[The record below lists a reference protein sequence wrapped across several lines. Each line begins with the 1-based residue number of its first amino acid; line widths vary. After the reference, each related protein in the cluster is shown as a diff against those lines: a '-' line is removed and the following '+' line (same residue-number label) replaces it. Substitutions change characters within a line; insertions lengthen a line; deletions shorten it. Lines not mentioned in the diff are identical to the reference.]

1 MNDFVDKYR
10 LIDRIQ
16 DSNINFLFGSGMSAG
31 YLEILGNIEQLLT
44 DLDKEKGI
52 DDKQRG
58 LLRAS
63 ILSKYFDGVI
73 EKNINILDYTPISA
87 TFPEQVALIEWTLD
101 SYKTFFK
108 TINQLILDRRNKLLS
123 KQVNIFTTN
132 IDIFLE
138 KAVEKLGLE
147 SNDGFGKGF
156 KPKYDLSNFKKSIFQ
171 KSLHFD
177 NSSEIPVFNILKIHG
192 SLTWQ
197 YDNGSV
203 YFDNT
208 LEQVQKVKSTAK
220 SNLVDVSTRDDG
232 ANKKDDLKSL
242 IAKLPKKID
251 KNKFKNFLTEYDK
264 LSIVNPTKG
273 KFQQT
278 VIDQKYYDLLRIY
291 ANELER
297 ENTLLFVMGF
307 SFADEHIRDLTI
319 RVANSNPTLM
329 IYVFAHSGNAKAD
342 LESYLNIEEN
352 VKNKNI
358 IIVSPSQTVEDGVPK
373 DEFKYSFDEINE
385 RVFKK
390 VLEKISKNTPSKV
403 FKATLESFSN
413 E

>member
-1 MNDFVDKYR
+1 MSDLIEDYR

-31 YLEILGNIEQLLT
+31 YLEILGNIENLLT
-44 DLDKEKGI
+44 ELDKKVF
-52 DDKQRG
+52 DDQKQKD
-58 LLRAS
+58 LIRAS
-63 ILSKYFDGVI
+63 ILNKYFEGVI
-73 EKNINILDYTPISA
+73 QKNIDILDESTINPDLNS
-87 TFPEQVALIEWTLD
+87 TLN
-101 SYKTFFK
+101 SYKNFFK
-108 TINQLILDRRNKLLS
+108 TINQLILLRRNKLLS
-123 KQVNIFTTN
+123 KQVNIYTTN

-138 KAVEKLGLE
+138 KSLE
-147 SNDGFGKGF
+147 FTRLEFNDGFGKGF

-192 SLTWQ
+192 SLTWK
-197 YDNGSV
+197 YEKENI
-203 YFDNT
+203 YFDST
-208 LEQVQKVKSTAK
+208 LEQTKMVKITSK
-220 SNLVDVSTRDDG
+220 SDLIEVVTEDSKS
-232 ANKKDDLKSL
+232 NKKDDLESL
-242 IAKLPKKID
+242 IAKNPAPTID
-251 KNKFKNFLTEYDK
+251 ETKFASFLEEYDK

-278 VIDQKYYDLLRIY
+278 VLDQKYYDLLRIY

-329 IYVFAHSGNAKAD
+329 IYIFARSSNSKNK
-342 LESYLNIEEN
+342 LEKILDIENN

-358 IIVSPSQTVEDGVPK
+358 VIVSPTQSEQDDKSFED
-373 DEFKYSFDEINE
+373 DFSYDFDNINA
-385 RVFKK
+385 
-390 VLEKISKNTPSKV
+390 KIFMQILTKIK
-403 FKATLESFSN
+403 E
-413 E
+413 

>member
-1 MNDFVDKYR
+1 MNNLIEEYR
-10 LIDRIQ
+10 FIDRIQ

-31 YLEILGNIEQLLT
+31 YLEILGNIENLLT
-44 DLDKEKGI
+44 ELDKKVFDDEKQKALI
-52 DDKQRG
+52 
-58 LLRAS
+58 RAS
-63 ILSKYFDGVI
+63 ILNKYFEGVI
-73 EKNINILDYTPISA
+73 EKNTNILDEISTDPKLA
-87 TFPEQVALIEWTLD
+87 STLN

-108 TINQLILDRRNKLLS
+108 TLNQLILLRRNKLLS

-138 KAVEKLGLE
+138 KAVEEVGLE

-192 SLTWQ
+192 SLTWK
-197 YDNGSV
+197 YDGGNI
-203 YFDNT
+203 YFDST
-208 LEQVQKVKSTAK
+208 LEQTKMLKITSKSDLIEVITEDIK
-220 SNLVDVSTRDDG
+220 SNE
-232 ANKKDDLKSL
+232 KDDLESL
-242 IAKLPKKID
+242 IAKITASTID
-251 KNKFKNFLTEYDK
+251 ETKFSSFLEEYDK

-278 VIDQKYYDLLRIY
+278 VLEQKYYDLLRIY

-329 IYVFAHSGNAKAD
+329 IYIFARSSNSKNK
-342 LESYLNIEEN
+342 LEKILDIENN

-358 IIVSPSQTVEDGVPK
+358 VIVSPTQSEQDDKSFED
-373 DEFKYSFDEINE
+373 DFSYDFDNINA
-385 RVFKK
+385 
-390 VLEKISKNTPSKV
+390 KIFMQILNKIKEQ
-403 FKATLESFSN
+403 K
-413 E
+413 

>member
-1 MNDFVDKYR
+1 MSDLIEEYR

-31 YLEILGNIEQLLT
+31 YLEILGNIENLLT
-44 DLDKEKGI
+44 ELDKKVF
-52 DDKQRG
+52 DDQKQKD
-58 LLRAS
+58 LIRAS
-63 ILSKYFDGVI
+63 ILNKYFEGVI
-73 EKNINILDYTPISA
+73 QKNIDILDESTRNPDLNS
-87 TFPEQVALIEWTLD
+87 TLN
-101 SYKTFFK
+101 SYKNFFK
-108 TINQLILDRRNKLLS
+108 TINQLILLRRNKLLS
-123 KQVNIFTTN
+123 KQVNIYTTN

-138 KAVEKLGLE
+138 KSLE
-147 SNDGFGKGF
+147 FTRLEFNDGFGKGF

-192 SLTWQ
+192 SLTWK
-197 YDNGSV
+197 YEKENI
-203 YFDNT
+203 YFDST
-208 LEQVQKVKSTAK
+208 LKQTKMVKITSK
-220 SNLVDVSTRDDG
+220 SDLIEVASEDSKS
-232 ANKKDDLKSL
+232 NKKDDLESL
-242 IAKLPKKID
+242 IAKIPASTID
-251 KNKFKNFLTEYDK
+251 ETKFASFLEEYDK

-278 VIDQKYYDLLRIY
+278 VLDQKYYDLLRIY

-329 IYVFAHSGNAKAD
+329 IYIFARSSNSKNK
-342 LESYLNIEEN
+342 LEKILDIENN

-358 IIVSPSQTVEDGVPK
+358 VIVSPTQSEQDDKSFED
-373 DEFKYSFDEINE
+373 DFSYDFDNINA
-385 RVFKK
+385 
-390 VLEKISKNTPSKV
+390 KIFMQILTKIK
-403 FKATLESFSN
+403 E
-413 E
+413 

>member
-1 MNDFVDKYR
+1 MSNIIEDYR

-31 YLEILGNIEQLLT
+31 YLEILGNIENLLT
-44 DLDKEKGI
+44 ELDKEVFTEQ
-52 DDKQRG
+52 KQKD
-58 LLRAS
+58 LIRAS
-63 ILSKYFDGVI
+63 ILNKYFEGVI
-73 EKNINILDYTPISA
+73 GKNLNILDETSTDSKLIS
-87 TFPEQVALIEWTLD
+87 TLN

-108 TINQLILDRRNKLLS
+108 TINQLISLRRNKLLS

-138 KAVEKLGLE
+138 RAIEQVGLE

-192 SLTWQ
+192 SLTWERE
-197 YDNGSV
+197 NEHIN
-203 YFDNT
+203 FDNS
-208 LEQVQKVKSTAK
+208 LEQIKKVQTTRRNSLL
-220 SNLVDVSTRDDG
+220 NVDIS
-232 ANKKDDLKSL
+232 KDTVATLKT
-242 IAKLPKKID
+242 KLPKRIHIR
-251 KNKFKNFLTEYDK
+251 NFSTFLEEYDK

-278 VIDQKYYDLLRIY
+278 VLDQKYYDLLRIY

-329 IYVFAHSGNAKAD
+329 IYIFARSSNSKNK
-342 LESYLNIEEN
+342 LEKILDIENN

-358 IIVSPSQTVEDGVPK
+358 VIVSPTQSEQDDKSFED
-373 DEFKYSFDEINE
+373 DFSYDFDNINA
-385 RVFKK
+385 
-390 VLEKISKNTPSKV
+390 KIFMQILNKIKEQ
-403 FKATLESFSN
+403 K
-413 E
+413 

>member
-1 MNDFVDKYR
+1 MSNIIEDYR

-31 YLEILGNIEQLLT
+31 YLEILGNIENLLT
-44 DLDKEKGI
+44 ELDKEVFTEQ
-52 DDKQRG
+52 KQKD
-58 LLRAS
+58 LIRAS
-63 ILSKYFDGVI
+63 ILNKYFEGVI
-73 EKNINILDYTPISA
+73 EKNLNILNETTTDSYLLSA
-87 TFPEQVALIEWTLD
+87 LN

-108 TINQLILDRRNKLLS
+108 TLNQLILLRRNKLLS

-132 IDIFLE
+132 IDVFLE
-138 KAVEKLGLE
+138 KAIEEVGLE
-147 SNDGFGKGF
+147 GNDGFGKGF

-192 SLTWQ
+192 SLTWKRE
-197 YDNGSV
+197 NENI
-203 YFDNT
+203 YFDST
-208 LEQVQKVKSTAK
+208 LNQIEKVKVTPK
-220 SNLVDVSTRDDG
+220 NDLLEVLTKDTET
-232 ANKKDDLKSL
+232 NKKDDLTSL
-242 IAKLPKKID
+242 IAKLPTSTID
-251 KNKFKNFLTEYDK
+251 ETKFSSFLEEYDK

-278 VIDQKYYDLLRIY
+278 VLDQKYYDLLRIY

-329 IYVFAHSGNAKAD
+329 IYIFARSSNSKNK
-342 LESYLNIEEN
+342 LEKILDIENN

-358 IIVSPSQTVEDGVPK
+358 VIVSPTQSEQDDKSFED
-373 DEFKYSFDEINE
+373 DFSYDFDNINA
-385 RVFKK
+385 
-390 VLEKISKNTPSKV
+390 KIFMQILNKIKEQ
-403 FKATLESFSN
+403 K
-413 E
+413 

>member
-1 MNDFVDKYR
+1 MSDFIEEYR

-31 YLEILGNIEQLLT
+31 YLEILGNIENLLT
-44 DLDKEKGI
+44 ELDKEVFTEQ
-52 DDKQRG
+52 KQKD
-58 LLRAS
+58 LIRAS
-63 ILSKYFDGVI
+63 ILNKYFKGVI
-73 EKNINILDYTPISA
+73 EKNINILDYSSLE
-87 TFPEQVALIEWTLD
+87 PEEVLLIRWTLD
-101 SYKTFFK
+101 SYKNFFK
-108 TINQLILDRRNKLLS
+108 TINQLISLRRNKLLS

-132 IDIFLE
+132 IDVFLE
-138 KAVEKLGLE
+138 RAIEQVGLE

-192 SLTWQ
+192 SLTWKRE
-197 YDNGSV
+197 NEHI
-203 YFDNT
+203 YFDNS
-208 LEQVQKVKSTAK
+208 LEQIKKVQTARRNSLLSVDTSKDTIATLKTTLRKRINIRNFST
-220 SNLVDVSTRDDG
+220 
-232 ANKKDDLKSL
+232 
-242 IAKLPKKID
+242 
-251 KNKFKNFLTEYDK
+251 FLDEYDK

-278 VIDQKYYDLLRIY
+278 VLDQKYYDLLRIY

-329 IYVFAHSGNAKAD
+329 IYIFAHTTHARGE
-342 LESYLNIEEN
+342 LEKVLDIENN

-358 IIVSPSQTVEDGVPK
+358 VIISPSQSKQEDESLK
-373 DEFKYSFDEINE
+373 DNFFYDFDNINT
-385 RVFKK
+385 
-390 VLEKISKNTPSKV
+390 KIFMKILNKI
-403 FKATLESFSN
+403 KEQK
-413 E
+413 

>member
-1 MNDFVDKYR
+1 MSDLIEDYR

-31 YLEILGNIEQLLT
+31 YLEILGNIENLLT
-44 DLDKEKGI
+44 ELDKKVF
-52 DDKQRG
+52 DDQKQKD
-58 LLRAS
+58 LIRAS
-63 ILSKYFDGVI
+63 ILNKYFEGVI
-73 EKNINILDYTPISA
+73 QKNIDILDESTRNPDLNS
-87 TFPEQVALIEWTLD
+87 TLN
-101 SYKTFFK
+101 SYKNFFK
-108 TINQLILDRRNKLLS
+108 TINQLILLRRNKLLS
-123 KQVNIFTTN
+123 KQVNIYTTN

-138 KAVEKLGLE
+138 KSLE
-147 SNDGFGKGF
+147 FTRLEFNDGFGKGF

-192 SLTWQ
+192 SLTWK
-197 YDNGSV
+197 YEKENI
-203 YFDNT
+203 YFDST
-208 LEQVQKVKSTAK
+208 LEQTKMVKITSK
-220 SNLVDVSTRDDG
+220 SDLIEVVTEDSKS
-232 ANKKDDLKSL
+232 NKKDDLESL
-242 IAKLPKKID
+242 IAKIPASTID
-251 KNKFKNFLTEYDK
+251 ETKFSSFLEEYDK

-278 VIDQKYYDLLRIY
+278 VLEQKYYDLLRIY

-329 IYVFAHSGNAKAD
+329 IYIFAYTTDARGE
-342 LESYLNIEEN
+342 LEKVLDIENN

-358 IIVSPSQTVEDGVPK
+358 AIVSPSQSEQGDK
-373 DEFKYSFDEINE
+373 DLKDDFSYDFDQINK
-385 RVFKK
+385 RVFKQL
-390 VLEKISKNTPSKV
+390 LEKISKPMSKKI
-403 FKATLESFSN
+403 FKATLEGFGN

>member
-1 MNDFVDKYR
+1 MSNIIEDYR

-16 DSNINFLFGSGMSAG
+16 DSNINFLFGSGMSTG
-31 YLEILGNIEQLLT
+31 YLEILGNIENLLT
-44 DLDKEKGI
+44 ELDKEVFTEQ
-52 DDKQRG
+52 KQKD
-58 LLRAS
+58 LIRAS
-63 ILSKYFDGVI
+63 ILNKYFKGVI
-73 EKNINILDYTPISA
+73 EKNINILDYSSLE
-87 TFPEQVALIEWTLD
+87 PEEVLLIRWTLD
-101 SYKTFFK
+101 SYKNFFK
-108 TINQLILDRRNKLLS
+108 TINQLISLRRNKLPS

-132 IDIFLE
+132 IDVFLE
-138 KAVEKLGLE
+138 RAIEQVGLE

-192 SLTWQ
+192 SLTWKRE
-197 YDNGSV
+197 NEHI
-203 YFDNT
+203 YFDNS
-208 LEQVQKVKSTAK
+208 LEQIKKVQTARRNSLLSVDTSKDTIATLKTTLRKRINIRNFST
-220 SNLVDVSTRDDG
+220 
-232 ANKKDDLKSL
+232 
-242 IAKLPKKID
+242 
-251 KNKFKNFLTEYDK
+251 FLDEYDK

-278 VIDQKYYDLLRIY
+278 VLDQKYYDLLRIY

-329 IYVFAHSGNAKAD
+329 IYIFAHTTHARGE
-342 LESYLNIEEN
+342 LEKVLDIENN

-358 IIVSPSQTVEDGVPK
+358 VIISPSQSKQEDESLK
-373 DEFKYSFDEINE
+373 DDFFYDFDNINT
-385 RVFKK
+385 
-390 VLEKISKNTPSKV
+390 KIFMQILNKIKEQ
-403 FKATLESFSN
+403 K
-413 E
+413 

>member
-1 MNDFVDKYR
+1 MSDFIEEYR

-31 YLEILGNIEQLLT
+31 YLEILGNIENLLT
-44 DLDKEKGI
+44 ELDKEVFTEQ
-52 DDKQRG
+52 KQKD
-58 LLRAS
+58 LIRAS
-63 ILSKYFDGVI
+63 ILNKYFKGVI
-73 EKNINILDYTPISA
+73 EKNINILDYSSLE
-87 TFPEQVALIEWTLD
+87 PEEVLLIRWTLD
-101 SYKTFFK
+101 SYKNFFK
-108 TINQLILDRRNKLLS
+108 TINQLISLRRNKLLS

-132 IDIFLE
+132 IDVFLE
-138 KAVEKLGLE
+138 RAIEQVGLE

-192 SLTWQ
+192 SLTWKRE
-197 YDNGSV
+197 NEHI
-203 YFDNT
+203 YFDNS
-208 LEQVQKVKSTAK
+208 LEQIKKVQTARRNSLLSVDTSKDTIATLKTTLRKRINIRNFST
-220 SNLVDVSTRDDG
+220 
-232 ANKKDDLKSL
+232 
-242 IAKLPKKID
+242 
-251 KNKFKNFLTEYDK
+251 FLDEYDK

-278 VIDQKYYDLLRIY
+278 VLDQKYYDLLRIY

-329 IYVFAHSGNAKAD
+329 IYIFAHTTHARGE
-342 LESYLNIEEN
+342 LEKVLDIENN

-358 IIVSPSQTVEDGVPK
+358 VIISPSQSKQEDESLK
-373 DEFKYSFDEINE
+373 DDFFYDFDNINTKIFMKILNKIKE
-385 RVFKK
+385 KK
-390 VLEKISKNTPSKV
+390 
-403 FKATLESFSN
+403 
-413 E
+413 

>member
-1 MNDFVDKYR
+1 MNNLIEEYR
-10 LIDRIQ
+10 FIDRIQ

-31 YLEILGNIEQLLT
+31 YLEILGNIENLLT
-44 DLDKEKGI
+44 ELDKKVFDDEKQKALI
-52 DDKQRG
+52 
-58 LLRAS
+58 RAS
-63 ILSKYFDGVI
+63 ILNKYFEGVI
-73 EKNINILDYTPISA
+73 EKNTNILDEISTDPKLA
-87 TFPEQVALIEWTLD
+87 STLN

-108 TINQLILDRRNKLLS
+108 TLNQLILLRRNKLLS

-138 KAVEKLGLE
+138 KAVEEVGLE

-192 SLTWQ
+192 SLTWK
-197 YDNGSV
+197 YDGGNI
-203 YFDNT
+203 YFDST
-208 LEQVQKVKSTAK
+208 LEQTKMLKITSKSDLIEVITEDIK
-220 SNLVDVSTRDDG
+220 SNE
-232 ANKKDDLKSL
+232 KDDLESL
-242 IAKLPKKID
+242 IAKIPASTID
-251 KNKFKNFLTEYDK
+251 ETKFSSFLEEYDK

-278 VIDQKYYDLLRIY
+278 VLEQKYYDLLRIY

-329 IYVFAHSGNAKAD
+329 IYIFAYTTDARGE
-342 LESYLNIEEN
+342 LEKVLDIENN

-358 IIVSPSQTVEDGVPK
+358 AIVSPSQSEQGDKSLK
-373 DEFKYSFDEINE
+373 DDFSYDFDQINK
-385 RVFKK
+385 RVFKQL
-390 VLEKISKNTPSKV
+390 LEKISKPMSKKI
-403 FKATLESFSN
+403 FKATLEGFGN

>member
-1 MNDFVDKYR
+1 MNDFIEKYR

-31 YLEILGNIEQLLT
+31 YLEILGNIENLLT
-44 DLDKEKGI
+44 QLDKEVFAEQ
-52 DDKQRG
+52 KQKD
-58 LLRAS
+58 LIRAS
-63 ILSKYFDGVI
+63 ILNKYFEGVI
-73 EKNINILDYTPISA
+73 EKNINILDYSSLE
-87 TFPEQVALIEWTLD
+87 PEEVLSILWTLD
-101 SYKTFFK
+101 SYKNFFK
-108 TINQLILDRRNKLLS
+108 TVNQLILLRRNKLLS

-138 KAVEKLGLE
+138 RGVEEVGLE

-192 SLTWQ
+192 SLTWKRENQ
-197 YDNGSV
+197 NV
-203 YFDNT
+203 FFDNS
-208 LEQVQKVKSTAK
+208 LEQIQKVQT
-220 SNLVDVSTRDDG
+220 TRR
-232 ANKKDDLKSL
+232 KSL
-242 IAKLPKKID
+242 LSVDTSKDTISSLKTKFPKRI
-251 KNKFKNFLTEYDK
+251 NIRNFNTFLEEYDK

-278 VIDQKYYDLLRIY
+278 VLDQKYYDLLRIY

-307 SFADEHIRDLTI
+307 SFADEHIKDLTI

-329 IYVFAHSGNAKAD
+329 IYIFAHTTHAKEE
-342 LESYLNIEEN
+342 LEQTIDIENN

-358 IIVSPSQTVEDGVPK
+358 AIIPPSQSEKEDKNLK
-373 DEFKYSFDEINE
+373 DDFSYNFDNINS
-385 RVFKK
+385 RIFMQI
-390 VLEKISKNTPSKV
+390 LNKIKEQK
-403 FKATLESFSN
+403 
-413 E
+413 

>member
-1 MNDFVDKYR
+1 MSDLIEEYR

-31 YLEILGNIEQLLT
+31 YLEILGNIENLLT
-44 DLDKEKGI
+44 ELDKKVF
-52 DDKQRG
+52 DDQKQKD
-58 LLRAS
+58 LIRAS
-63 ILSKYFDGVI
+63 ILNKYFEGVI
-73 EKNINILDYTPISA
+73 QKNIDILDESTRNPDLNS
-87 TFPEQVALIEWTLD
+87 TLN
-101 SYKTFFK
+101 SYKNFFK
-108 TINQLILDRRNKLLS
+108 TINQLILLRRNKLLS
-123 KQVNIFTTN
+123 KQVNIYTTN

-138 KAVEKLGLE
+138 KSLE
-147 SNDGFGKGF
+147 FTRLEFNDGFGKGF

-192 SLTWQ
+192 SLTWE
-197 YDNGSV
+197 YEKENI
-203 YFDNT
+203 YFDST
-208 LEQVQKVKSTAK
+208 LEQTKMVKITSK
-220 SNLVDVSTRDDG
+220 SDLIEVVTEDSKS
-232 ANKKDDLKSL
+232 NKKDDLESL
-242 IAKLPKKID
+242 IAKIPASTID
-251 KNKFKNFLTEYDK
+251 ETKFASFLEEYDK

-278 VIDQKYYDLLRIY
+278 VLDQKYYDLLRIY

-329 IYVFAHSGNAKAD
+329 IYIFARSSNSKNK
-342 LESYLNIEEN
+342 LEKILDIENN

-358 IIVSPSQTVEDGVPK
+358 VIVSPTQSEQDDKSFED
-373 DEFKYSFDEINE
+373 DFSYDFDNINA
-385 RVFKK
+385 
-390 VLEKISKNTPSKV
+390 KIFMQILNKIKEQ
-403 FKATLESFSN
+403 K
-413 E
+413 

>member
-1 MNDFVDKYR
+1 MSDLIEEYR

-31 YLEILGNIEQLLT
+31 YLEILGNIENLLT
-44 DLDKEKGI
+44 ELDKKVF
-52 DDKQRG
+52 DDQKQKD
-58 LLRAS
+58 LIRAS
-63 ILSKYFDGVI
+63 ILNKYFEGVI
-73 EKNINILDYTPISA
+73 QKNIDILDESTRNPDLNS
-87 TFPEQVALIEWTLD
+87 TLN
-101 SYKTFFK
+101 SYKNFFK
-108 TINQLILDRRNKLLS
+108 TINQLILLRRNKLLS
-123 KQVNIFTTN
+123 KQVNIYTTN

-138 KAVEKLGLE
+138 KSLE
-147 SNDGFGKGF
+147 FTRLEFNDGFGKGF

-192 SLTWQ
+192 SLTWK
-197 YDNGSV
+197 YEKENI
-203 YFDNT
+203 YFDST
-208 LEQVQKVKSTAK
+208 LEQTKMVKITSK
-220 SNLVDVSTRDDG
+220 SDLIEVVTEDSKS
-232 ANKKDDLKSL
+232 NKKDDLESL
-242 IAKLPKKID
+242 IAKIPASTID
-251 KNKFKNFLTEYDK
+251 ETKFASFLEEYDK

-278 VIDQKYYDLLRIY
+278 VLDQKYYDLLRIY

-329 IYVFAHSGNAKAD
+329 IYIFARSSNSKNK
-342 LESYLNIEEN
+342 LEKILDIENN

-358 IIVSPSQTVEDGVPK
+358 VIVSPTQSEQDDKSFED
-373 DEFKYSFDEINE
+373 DFSYDFDNINA
-385 RVFKK
+385 
-390 VLEKISKNTPSKV
+390 KIFMQILNKIKEQ
-403 FKATLESFSN
+403 K
-413 E
+413 

>member
-1 MNDFVDKYR
+1 MSDLIEKYR

-31 YLEILGNIEQLLT
+31 YLDILSNIEQLLT
-44 DLDKEKGI
+44 ELN
-52 DDKQRG
+52 DDKTIADDEKS

-63 ILSKYFDGVI
+63 ILNKYFEGVI
-73 EKNINILDYTPISA
+73 EKNSNLLNESSIESNLIS
-87 TFPEQVALIEWTLD
+87 TLN

-108 TINQLILDRRNKLLS
+108 IINQLILLRRNKLLS

-132 IDIFLE
+132 IDVFLE
-138 KAVEKLGLE
+138 RAIEQVGLE
-147 SNDGFGKGF
+147 NNDGFGKGF

-192 SLTWQ
+192 SLTWK
-197 YDNGSV
+197 YDNGNI
-203 YFDNT
+203 YFDHM
-208 LEQVQKVKSTAK
+208 LEQVQEVKTTIK
-220 SNLVDVSTRDDG
+220 SDLIDVITKG
-232 ANKKDDLKSL
+232 TETLKKDDLNSL
-242 IAKLPKKID
+242 ILKLPTSTID
-251 KNKFKNFLTEYDK
+251 ETKFASFLEEYNK

-329 IYVFAHSGNAKAD
+329 IYVFAYTTDAKEE
-342 LESYLNIEEN
+342 LEKTLDIEKN

-358 IIVSPSQTVEDGVPK
+358 AIISPSQSEQEDKSLK
-373 DEFKYSFDEINE
+373 DDFSYSFDEINE
-385 RVFKK
+385 RVLKK
-390 VLEKISKNTPSKV
+390 ILEKISKPMSKKI
-403 FKATLESFSN
+403 FKATLEGFGN

>member
-1 MNDFVDKYR
+1 MSDLIEEYR

-31 YLEILGNIEQLLT
+31 YLEILGNIENLLT
-44 DLDKEKGI
+44 ELDKKVF
-52 DDKQRG
+52 DDQKQKD
-58 LLRAS
+58 LIRAS
-63 ILSKYFDGVI
+63 ILNKYFEGVI
-73 EKNINILDYTPISA
+73 QKNIDILDESTRNPDLNS
-87 TFPEQVALIEWTLD
+87 TLN
-101 SYKTFFK
+101 SYKNFFK
-108 TINQLILDRRNKLLS
+108 TINQLILLRRNKLLS
-123 KQVNIFTTN
+123 KQINIYTTN

-138 KAVEKLGLE
+138 KSLE
-147 SNDGFGKGF
+147 FTRLEFNDGFGKGF

-192 SLTWQ
+192 SLTWE
-197 YDNGSV
+197 YEKENI
-203 YFDNT
+203 YFDST
-208 LEQVQKVKSTAK
+208 LKQTKMVKITSK
-220 SNLVDVSTRDDG
+220 SDLIEVVTEDSKS
-232 ANKKDDLKSL
+232 NKKDDLESL
-242 IAKLPKKID
+242 IAKIPASTID
-251 KNKFKNFLTEYDK
+251 ETKFASFLEEYDK

-278 VIDQKYYDLLRIY
+278 VLDQKYYDLLRIY

-329 IYVFAHSGNAKAD
+329 IYIFARSSNSKNK
-342 LESYLNIEEN
+342 LEKILDIENN

-358 IIVSPSQTVEDGVPK
+358 VIVSPTQSEQDDKSFED
-373 DEFKYSFDEINE
+373 DFSYDFDNINA
-385 RVFKK
+385 
-390 VLEKISKNTPSKV
+390 KIFMQILNKIKEQ
-403 FKATLESFSN
+403 K
-413 E
+413 

>member
-1 MNDFVDKYR
+1 MSDLIEEYR

-31 YLEILGNIEQLLT
+31 YLEILGNIENLLT
-44 DLDKEKGI
+44 ELDKKVF
-52 DDKQRG
+52 DDQKQKD
-58 LLRAS
+58 LIRAS
-63 ILSKYFDGVI
+63 ILNKYFEGVI
-73 EKNINILDYTPISA
+73 QKNIDILDESTRNPDLNS
-87 TFPEQVALIEWTLD
+87 TLN
-101 SYKTFFK
+101 SYKNFFK
-108 TINQLILDRRNKLLS
+108 TINQLILLRRNKLLS
-123 KQVNIFTTN
+123 KQVNIYTTN

-138 KAVEKLGLE
+138 KSLE
-147 SNDGFGKGF
+147 FTRLEFNDGFGKGF

-192 SLTWQ
+192 SLTWK
-197 YDNGSV
+197 YEKENI
-203 YFDNT
+203 YFDST
-208 LEQVQKVKSTAK
+208 LEQTKMVKITSK
-220 SNLVDVSTRDDG
+220 SDLIEVVTEDSKS
-232 ANKKDDLKSL
+232 NKKDDLESL
-242 IAKLPKKID
+242 IAKNPAPTID
-251 KNKFKNFLTEYDK
+251 ETKFASFLEEYDK

-278 VIDQKYYDLLRIY
+278 VLDQKYYDLLRIY

-329 IYVFAHSGNAKAD
+329 IYIFARSSNSKNK
-342 LESYLNIEEN
+342 LEKILDIENN

-358 IIVSPSQTVEDGVPK
+358 VIVSPTQSEQDDKSFED
-373 DEFKYSFDEINE
+373 DFSYDFDNINA
-385 RVFKK
+385 
-390 VLEKISKNTPSKV
+390 KIFMQILNKIKEQ
-403 FKATLESFSN
+403 K
-413 E
+413 

>member
-1 MNDFVDKYR
+1 MSDLIEEYR

-31 YLEILGNIEQLLT
+31 YLEILGNIENLLT
-44 DLDKEKGI
+44 ELDKKVF
-52 DDKQRG
+52 DDQKQKD
-58 LLRAS
+58 LIRAS
-63 ILSKYFDGVI
+63 ILNKYFEGVI
-73 EKNINILDYTPISA
+73 QKNIDILDESTRNPDLNS
-87 TFPEQVALIEWTLD
+87 TLN
-101 SYKTFFK
+101 SYKNFFK
-108 TINQLILDRRNKLLS
+108 TINQLILLRRNKLLS
-123 KQVNIFTTN
+123 KQVNIYTTN

-138 KAVEKLGLE
+138 KSLE
-147 SNDGFGKGF
+147 FTRLEFNDGFGKGF

-192 SLTWQ
+192 SLTWK
-197 YDNGSV
+197 YEKENI
-203 YFDNT
+203 YFDST
-208 LEQVQKVKSTAK
+208 LKQTKMVKITSK
-220 SNLVDVSTRDDG
+220 SDLIEVVTEDSKS
-232 ANKKDDLKSL
+232 NKKDDLESL
-242 IAKLPKKID
+242 IAKIPASTID
-251 KNKFKNFLTEYDK
+251 ETKFASFLEEYDK

-278 VIDQKYYDLLRIY
+278 VLDQKYYDLLRIY

-329 IYVFAHSGNAKAD
+329 IYIFARSSNSKNK
-342 LESYLNIEEN
+342 LEKILDIENN

-358 IIVSPSQTVEDGVPK
+358 VIVSPTQSEQDDKSFED
-373 DEFKYSFDEINE
+373 DFSYDFDNINA
-385 RVFKK
+385 
-390 VLEKISKNTPSKV
+390 KIFMQILTKIK
-403 FKATLESFSN
+403 E
-413 E
+413 

>member
-1 MNDFVDKYR
+1 MSDFIENYR

-31 YLEILGNIEQLLT
+31 YLDILSNIEQLLT
-44 DLDKEKGI
+44 ELNDDTTII
-52 DDKQRG
+52 DSNKKA

-63 ILSKYFDGVI
+63 ILSKYFEGVI
-73 EKNINILDYTPISA
+73 EKNPNILDGAITDSD
-87 TFPEQVALIEWTLD
+87 LLSTLN

-108 TINQLILDRRNKLLS
+108 TINQLILLRRNKLLS

-132 IDIFLE
+132 IDVFLE
-138 KAVEKLGLE
+138 RGIEEVGLE
-147 SNDGFGKGF
+147 GNDGFGKGF

-192 SLTWQ
+192 SLTWKHERE
-197 YDNGSV
+197 SI
-203 YFDNT
+203 YFDST
-208 LEQVQKVKSTAK
+208 LEQIKNIEKTRKKSLL
-220 SNLVDVSTRDDG
+220 SVDTL
-232 ANKKDDLKSL
+232 KDNISSLKS
-242 IAKLPKKID
+242 KLPSRID
-251 KNKFKNFLTEYDK
+251 ARNFNSFLEEYDK
-264 LSIVNPTKG
+264 LAIVNPTKG

-278 VIDQKYYDLLRIY
+278 VLDQKYYDLLRIY

-329 IYVFAHSGNAKAD
+329 IYVFAHTTQAKED
-342 LESYLNIEEN
+342 LEKTLNIERN

-358 IIVSPSQTVEDGVPK
+358 LIVSPTQSEQK
-373 DEFKYSFDEINE
+373 DDFFYDFDNINA
-385 RVFKK
+385 
-390 VLEKISKNTPSKV
+390 KIFMQILSKV
-403 FKATLESFSN
+403 KEQK
-413 E
+413 

>member
-1 MNDFVDKYR
+1 MSNIIEDYR

-31 YLEILGNIEQLLT
+31 YLEILGNIENLLT
-44 DLDKEKGI
+44 ELDKEVFTEQ
-52 DDKQRG
+52 KQKD
-58 LLRAS
+58 LIRAS
-63 ILSKYFDGVI
+63 ILNKYFEGVI
-73 EKNINILDYTPISA
+73 GKNLNILDETS
-87 TFPEQVALIEWTLD
+87 TDSKLILTLN
-101 SYKTFFK
+101 SYKTFFR
-108 TINQLILDRRNKLLS
+108 TINQLILLRRNKLLS

-138 KAVEKLGLE
+138 RAIEQVGLE

-192 SLTWQ
+192 SLTWERE
-197 YDNGSV
+197 NEHI
-203 YFDNT
+203 YFDNS
-208 LEQVQKVKSTAK
+208 LEQIKKVQTTRRNSLL
-220 SNLVDVSTRDDG
+220 NVDIS
-232 ANKKDDLKSL
+232 KDTVATLKT
-242 IAKLPKKID
+242 KLPKRIHIR
-251 KNKFKNFLTEYDK
+251 NFSTFLEEYDK

-278 VIDQKYYDLLRIY
+278 VLDQKYYDLLRIY

-307 SFADEHIRDLTI
+307 SFTDEHIRDLTI

-329 IYVFAHSGNAKAD
+329 IYIFARSSNSKNK
-342 LESYLNIEEN
+342 LEKILDIENN

-358 IIVSPSQTVEDGVPK
+358 VIVSPTQSEQGDK
-373 DEFKYSFDEINE
+373 DLKDDFSYDFDQINK
-385 RVFKK
+385 RVFKQL
-390 VLEKISKNTPSKV
+390 LEKISKPMSKKI
-403 FKATLESFSN
+403 FKATLEGFGN

>member
-1 MNDFVDKYR
+1 MSDLIEEYR

-31 YLEILGNIEQLLT
+31 YLEILGNIENLLT
-44 DLDKEKGI
+44 ELDKKVF
-52 DDKQRG
+52 DDQKQKD
-58 LLRAS
+58 LIRAS
-63 ILSKYFDGVI
+63 ILNKYFEGVI
-73 EKNINILDYTPISA
+73 QKNIDILDESTRNPDLNS
-87 TFPEQVALIEWTLD
+87 TLN
-101 SYKTFFK
+101 SYKNFFK
-108 TINQLILDRRNKLLS
+108 TINQLILLRRNKLLS
-123 KQVNIFTTN
+123 KQVNIYTTN

-138 KAVEKLGLE
+138 KSLE
-147 SNDGFGKGF
+147 FTRLEFNDGFGKGF

-192 SLTWQ
+192 SLTWE
-197 YDNGSV
+197 YEKENIYFGS
-203 YFDNT
+203 T
-208 LEQVQKVKSTAK
+208 LKQTKMVKITSK
-220 SNLVDVSTRDDG
+220 SDLIEVVTEDSKS
-232 ANKKDDLKSL
+232 NKKDDLESL
-242 IAKLPKKID
+242 IAKIPASTID
-251 KNKFKNFLTEYDK
+251 ETKFASFLEEYDK

-278 VIDQKYYDLLRIY
+278 VLDQKYYDLLRIY

-329 IYVFAHSGNAKAD
+329 IYIFARSSNSKNK
-342 LESYLNIEEN
+342 LEKILDIENN

-358 IIVSPSQTVEDGVPK
+358 VIVSPTQSEQDDKSFED
-373 DEFKYSFDEINE
+373 DFSYDFDNINA
-385 RVFKK
+385 
-390 VLEKISKNTPSKV
+390 KIFMQILNKIKEQ
-403 FKATLESFSN
+403 K
-413 E
+413 

>member
-1 MNDFVDKYR
+1 MGDFIEKYR

-31 YLEILGNIEQLLT
+31 YLEILGNIENLLT
-44 DLDKEKGI
+44 ELDKEI
-52 DDKQRG
+52 FADQKQKD
-58 LLRAS
+58 LIRAS
-63 ILSKYFDGVI
+63 ILYKYFEGVI
-73 EKNINILDYTPISA
+73 EKNINILDYSSLESEVILSI
-87 TFPEQVALIEWTLD
+87 QWTLD
-101 SYKTFFK
+101 SYRNFFK
-108 TINQLILDRRNKLLS
+108 TINQLILLRRNKLLS

-132 IDIFLE
+132 IDVFLE
-138 KAVEKLGLE
+138 RAIEQVGLE

-192 SLTWQ
+192 SLTWKRE
-197 YDNGSV
+197 NEHI
-203 YFDNT
+203 YFDNS
-208 LEQVQKVKSTAK
+208 LEQIKKVQTARR
-220 SNLVDVSTRDDG
+220 NLLLSVDTS
-232 ANKKDDLKSL
+232 KDTIASLKT
-242 IAKLPKKID
+242 KLPKRI
-251 KNKFKNFLTEYDK
+251 NIRNFSTFLDEYDK

-278 VIDQKYYDLLRIY
+278 VLDQKYYDLLRIY

-329 IYVFAHSGNAKAD
+329 IFVFAFDKTSRRR
-342 LESYLNIEEN
+342 LNCLLGIY
-352 VKNKNI
+352 KNKIKNNNI
-358 IIVSPSQTVEDGVPK
+358 KIISPNRIKKEDK
-373 DEFKYSFDEINE
+373 YQDEFKYSFGEINE
-385 RVFKK
+385 RVFKRI
-390 VLEKISKNTPSKV
+390 LEKISKPISKKV
-403 FKATLESFSN
+403 FKATLEGFEN

>member
-1 MNDFVDKYR
+1 MSDFIEKYR
-10 LIDRIQ
+10 LIDRLQ

-31 YLEILGNIEQLLT
+31 YLDILSNIEQLLT
-44 DLDKEKGI
+44 ELNDDTTVT
-52 DDKQRG
+52 DDKQKS

-63 ILSKYFDGVI
+63 ILNKYYEGVI
-73 EKNINILDYTPISA
+73 EKNSNILDESSTEPNLIS
-87 TFPEQVALIEWTLD
+87 TLN

-108 TINQLILDRRNKLLS
+108 TINQLILLRRNKLLS

-138 KAVEKLGLE
+138 KAIEEVGLE

-171 KSLHFD
+171 KSIHFD

-192 SLTWQ
+192 SLTWKRESQ
-197 YDNGSV
+197 NI
-203 YFDNT
+203 YFDNS
-208 LEQVQKVKSTAK
+208 LEQIKKVQT
-220 SNLVDVSTRDDG
+220 TRR
-232 ANKKDDLKSL
+232 KSL
-242 IAKLPKKID
+242 LSVDTSKDTIASLKTKLPKRI
-251 KNKFKNFLTEYDK
+251 NIRNFSIFLEEYDK

-278 VIDQKYYDLLRIY
+278 VLDQKYYDLLRIY

-329 IYVFAHSGNAKAD
+329 IYIFAYTTDAKKE
-342 LESYLNIEEN
+342 LEETLDIENN

-358 IIVSPSQTVEDGVPK
+358 AIISPSQSKQEGEGLK
-373 DEFKYSFDEINE
+373 DDFTYDFDNINIKT
-385 RVFKK
+385 FMQI
-390 VLEKISKNTPSKV
+390 LNKIK
-403 FKATLESFSN
+403 EQR
-413 E
+413 

>member
-1 MNDFVDKYR
+1 MSDFIEKYR
-10 LIDRIQ
+10 LIDRLQ

-44 DLDKEKGI
+44 DLDKEKSI

-63 ILSKYFDGVI
+63 ILNKYFDGVI
-73 EKNINILDYTPISA
+73 EKNLYILDSTPILD
-87 TFPEQVALIEWTLD
+87 TFPEQVSLIIWALD
-101 SYKTFFK
+101 SYKTFLK
-108 TINQLILDRRNKLLS
+108 TINQLILHRRNKLLS

-192 SLTWQ
+192 SLTWR
-197 YDNGSV
+197 YDDGSV

-208 LEQVQKVKSTAK
+208 LVQVQKVKSTAK
-220 SNLVDVSTRDDG
+220 SNLVDVATRDDG

-242 IAKLPKKID
+242 ITKLPKTID
-251 KNKFKNFLTEYDK
+251 ENKFKNFLTEYDK

-358 IIVSPSQTVEDGVPK
+358 IIVSPSQTVEDGVLK

-385 RVFKK
+385 KVFKK

-403 FKATLESFSN
+403 FKATLESFNN

>member
-1 MNDFVDKYR
+1 MINIIEDYR

-31 YLEILGNIEQLLT
+31 YLEILGNIENLLT
-44 DLDKEKGI
+44 ELDKEVFTEQ
-52 DDKQRG
+52 KQKD
-58 LLRAS
+58 LIRAS
-63 ILSKYFDGVI
+63 ILNKYFEGVI
-73 EKNINILDYTPISA
+73 EKNLNILNETTTDSYLLSA
-87 TFPEQVALIEWTLD
+87 LN

-108 TINQLILDRRNKLLS
+108 TLNQLILLRRNKLLS

-132 IDIFLE
+132 IDVFLE
-138 KAVEKLGLE
+138 KAIEEVGLE
-147 SNDGFGKGF
+147 GNDGFGKGF

-192 SLTWQ
+192 SLTWKRE
-197 YDNGSV
+197 NENI
-203 YFDNT
+203 YFDST
-208 LEQVQKVKSTAK
+208 LNQIEKVKVTPK
-220 SNLVDVSTRDDG
+220 NDLLEVLTKDTET
-232 ANKKDDLKSL
+232 NKKDDLTSL
-242 IAKLPKKID
+242 IAKLPTSTID
-251 KNKFKNFLTEYDK
+251 ETKFSSFLEEYDR

-278 VIDQKYYDLLRIY
+278 VLDQKYYDLLRIY

-329 IYVFAHSGNAKAD
+329 IYIFARSSNSKNK
-342 LESYLNIEEN
+342 LEKILDIENN

-358 IIVSPSQTVEDGVPK
+358 VIVSPTQSEQDDKSFED
-373 DEFKYSFDEINE
+373 DFSYDFDNINA
-385 RVFKK
+385 
-390 VLEKISKNTPSKV
+390 KIFMQILNKIKEQ
-403 FKATLESFSN
+403 K
-413 E
+413 